1 MNLLS
6 SFAVFWPPL
15 LFLANVAVATMIVAT
30 AGLLFERLA
39 RGASLPLRHWLLVST
54 LAAAVGS
61 PVIIGAM
68 LCSGRTMLQFNLNE
82 PESAIAANATSDFPS
97 ESFSASTRPPV
108 EFDQLAD
115 AVRSKPAAPIATPA
129 NAASRSAAPV
139 GLTLNES
146 WRLSLLPMACVSL
159 ALIWLGGSVVA
170 FGRLVNGL
178 IRLRQFSKSLR
189 PLHDE
194 QLRNLGEASA
204 RTLHLRTVPQLYES
218 ALLLSPLSVGVVRP
232 CVVLPIGAASQ
243 FNAMQLRGLLLHEFA
258 HIARRDHFV
267 GVLQRLAAILFWWNV
282 PLHRASTRIAEIREQ
297 ICDDISTGD
306 GDTHD
311 YAAMLLNVAS
321 RVVSSSPLP
330 ATIGVFKQTTGEFA
344 QRIHRLLDP
353 RRRIVTNLK
362 GHAKFVAAVCFL
374 MLLAPAVMPLD
385 VRGAV
390 RDERLIPKNPV
401 TATDE
406 SAPSPTAAPASADEP
421 PGGVEVKE
429 RAELEQG
436 ESGRPEGNPIKWP
449 KRLRGVI
456 KDRDG
461 QPIAG
466 ATVRL
471 DFEKIHEY
479 TIGRWDETLESDTQV
494 TGSDGEYSFDAS
506 DFAKLT
512 HRPFVLMLTVTA
524 EGYEDK
530 KWWCWYTLSDN
541 GLKEHLK
548 DVEMLPGRTVRGR
561 CVDPE
566 GAPVAGAIVKM
577 AASYDSKRPAGAWA
591 WDPRET
597 AADGTFEFSV
607 PREGGAYEVWVVH
620 PEWAPKRVALLQGE
634 DDFGDIHLQEGA
646 PLRGTVRRADG
657 SPVAGTVVV
666 AESVDGGDWDTVSFD
681 ATVAAKTDADGKYKL
696 QPLRGAYKVYL
707 SAAEETD
714 NRLEQR
720 FVVADGL
727 PPLVVPARLDLA
739 PGAVQTLDIQSGK
752 TLKVTGAVRWAD
764 GRPVPGV
771 EAKASYMP
779 EGNGTGI
786 WIARTLTDENGRY
799 TLELPNPIDDV
810 SINVI
815 GEFDANR
822 VWHTAEPAK
831 SVDAKQ
837 KSLQFLGLNALDG
850 DVSGMD
856 WVLLDKDP

>member
-54 LAAAVGS
+54 LAAAVAS

-68 LCSGRTMLQFNLNE
+68 LYSGQAMLQLNLNE
-82 PESAIAANATSDFPS
+82 PESLAVANAAPDFSS
-97 ESFSASTRPPV
+97 ESFFVSARPPV
-108 EFDQLAD
+108 EFYRLAE
-115 AVRSKPAAPIATPA
+115 AARSKPAAPIKTPT
-129 NAASRSAAPV
+129 NAVNSSAAPED
-139 GLTLNES
+139 LNLNES
-146 WRLSLLPMACVSL
+146 LQLSLLPIACVSL
-159 ALIWLGGSVVA
+159 ALVWLGGSIIA
-170 FGRLVNGL
+170 FGRLVSGL

-189 PLHDE
+189 PLSDE
-194 QLRNLGEASA
+194 QLRSLAKASA
-204 RTLHLRTVPQLYES
+204 LMFRLRTVPQLYES

-267 GVLQRLAAILFWWNV
+267 GMLQRLAAVLFWWNV

-306 GDTHD
+306 GNTHD

-330 ATIGVFKQTTGEFA
+330 ATIGVIEQTGGEFT

-353 RRRIVTNLK
+353 RRKIVTNLS
-362 GHAKFVAAVCFL
+362 GRAKFVAAVCFL

-390 RDERLIPKNPV
+390 RDERLVSNHPA
-401 TATDE
+401 ATSDE
-406 SAPSPTAAPASADEP
+406 SATPPTAAPAPADEP
-421 PGGVEVKE
+421 LASVDVEE
-429 RAELEQG
+429 QTELERG
-436 ESGRPEGNPIKWP
+436 EPEPPAGNPINWP
-449 KRLRGVI
+449 ERLRGVI

-466 ATVRL
+466 ARVRL
-471 DFEKIHEY
+471 DFEKVHEY
-479 TIGRWDETLESDTQV
+479 SIGRWDETLESHTQI

-506 DFAKLT
+506 NFAKLT
-512 HRPFVLMLTVTA
+512 HRPFVLMLTCTA
-524 EGYEDK
+524 KGYEDK
-530 KWWCWYTLSDN
+530 KWWCWYTQSDN
-541 GLKEHLK
+541 GLKEDLT

-577 AASYDSKRPAGAWA
+577 AASYDSERPAGAWA

-607 PREGGAYEVWVVH
+607 PREGGSYEVWVVH

-634 DDFGDIHLQEGA
+634 DGFGDIHLQEGA

-666 AESVDGGDWDTVSFD
+666 AESVDDGDLDTVSFS
-681 ATVAAKTDADGKYKL
+681 ATVAAKTDANGKYEL

-707 SAAEETD
+707 SAAEETG

-739 PGAVQTLDIQSGK
+739 PGAVETLDIQSGK
-752 TLKVTGAVRWAD
+752 TLKVTGTVRWAD

-810 SINVI
+810 GINVI

-850 DVSGMD
+850 DASGMD